1 MQLHIIGGFLGSG
14 KTTAIIGAARYLA
27 AQGKQVGVITND
39 QGRHLVDSE
48 ILRADALPAMEVT
61 GGCFCC
67 HFDDLNQRLKE
78 LIDMHHPD
86 VIFAESVGSCADV
99 VATVVRP
106 LLEMEVGAVKP
117 SSYTV
122 FADVRLLY
130 RYLNGLEMPFSD
142 GINYIFGK
150 QIEEAG
156 LLFINKTDLVEAGH
170 LEEVVKSASASYANT
185 DIITASALSAPDI
198 ETWVDGLLAGRY
210 PAPLR
215 SLQIDYDRYAE
226 GEGRFAWIDREY
238 KLSTDTKHTPSII
251 RSILSRWTQIIEEK
265 QWVHGHVKAII
276 AGSEG
281 SHKISLAQ
289 SGEVISRQALD
300 AFPAEE
306 VSNTG
311 QFTILLN
318 MLVEGEPDDLIQ
330 QMDAGMKELAGQDN
344 AEYLVVRSYA
354 RVPGYPK
361 PTHRIGN

>member
-67 HFDDLNQRLKE
+67 HFDDLNQRLKH

-106 LLEMEVGAVKP
+106 LLEMEAGAVKP

-170 LEEVVKSASASYANT
+170 LEEVVKSASASYPNT
-185 DIITASALSAPDI
+185 DIITASALDAEDI
-198 ETWVDGLLAGRY
+198 GVWVNGLLTGLY
-210 PAPLR
+210 PAPVR

-226 GEGRFAWIDREY
+226 GEGHFAWIDREY
-238 KLSTDTKHTPSII
+238 QISIDAKYTSSFI
-251 RSILSRWTQIIEEK
+251 RAVLSRWTQIIDQN
-265 QWVHGHVKAII
+265 QWVHGHIKAVI
-276 AGSEG
+276 AGPEG
-281 SHKISLAQ
+281 SHKISMAQ

-330 QMDAGMKELAGQDN
+330 QMDAGIDETATSGN
-344 AEYLVVRSYA
+344 AQWSVARSYD